1 MVAVLSFDIKQIK
14 KKKKKQRQNIYKKKF
29 IAWFR
34 SSEME

>member
-14 KKKKKQRQNIYKKKF
+14 KKKKQRQNIYKKQF

>member
-1 MVAVLSFDIKQIK
+1 MVAVLSFDIKQI